1 MVCLLA
7 LAWRAGGTR
16 WRWRRCGG
24 FPVELGD
31 RGLVDQS
38 GDGARRGGG
47 GGQVQPDPLAC
58 NRIQRSE
65 GGARRRGGASTLDIA
80 GRAAWAT
87 AVEGARERRWRWE
100 ASWRPPRQVGG
111 QCDMAV
117 VVGRRPMRTV
127 GTGVAHHH
135 AGATRSGGRRP
146 ASRRKGDNG
155 RPTGAARYGGTVG
168 HVVR

>member
-1 MVCLLA
+1 
-7 LAWRAGGTR
+7 
-16 WRWRRCGG
+16 
-24 FPVELGD
+24 
-31 RGLVDQS
+31 
-38 GDGARRGGG
+38 
-47 GGQVQPDPLAC
+47 
-58 NRIQRSE
+58 
-65 GGARRRGGASTLDIA
+65 LDIA

>member
-47 GGQVQPDPLAC
+47 GGRCSQIHLPATGSSGP
-58 NRIQRSE
+58 RE
-65 GGARRRGGASTLDIA
+65 GRGGASTLDIA